1 MAFDR
6 LVGFD
11 PTTKLPPGDVIDAL
25 TSAIADD
32 LPIPV
37 GTVTDGDGTGFRI
50 WSHDGP
56 GQPDGITDGDYVI
69 RLEEEA

>member
-25 TSAIADD
+25 TSAIAE
-32 LPIPV
+32 
-37 GTVTDGDGTGFRI
+37 GTVTDGDGTGFKI